1 MVKLLAERA
10 TAKINLFLRV
20 TGRRPDGYH
29 ELDSI
34 FLPIALADSVS
45 IEFRANA
52 ERSVRLLCDAPGLG
66 DPANNLA
73 SRAAAVFL
81 EEFKIDGSVLIRLEK
96 QIPVGAGLG
105 GGSSDAGAVLRMMSR
120 VARID
125 EPERLSRLAVG
136 LGADVPFFLDPRPAR
151 VNGIGERITPL
162 SGIGAIPIVLA
173 IPQFGIATAGVF
185 RALKKE
191 NWSGR
196 ANDADIAAIARGEIT
211 QAMMVNDLT
220 KVAAA
225 EHAQIEKLNQ
235 VFESV
240 GAKASQM
247 TGSGSAVFGIFAS
260 DEEAE
265 HAARHAR
272 FFGYETT
279 FVATRTIPSPPDS

>member
-20 TGRRPDGYH
+20 TGRRSDGYH

-34 FLPIALADSVS
+34 FLPIALADAVS
-45 IEFRANA
+45 IEFRAKA

-81 EEFKIDGSVLIRLEK
+81 DEFKIDGSVLIRLEK

-125 EPERLSRLAVG
+125 APERLSRLAVG

-151 VNGIGERITPL
+151 VGGIGERITPL
-162 SGIGAIPIVLA
+162 RGIAAIPIVLA
-173 IPQFGIATAGVF
+173 IPHFGVATADIF
-185 RALKKE
+185 RALKKDS
-191 NWSGR
+191 WSGP
-196 ANDADIAAIARGEIT
+196 ANDAEIAAVAGGEIS
-211 QAMMVNDLT
+211 QPMMVNDLAA
-220 KVAAA
+220 VAAA
-225 EHAQIEKLNQ
+225 GHPQIDRLKQ

-247 TGSGSAVFGIFAS
+247 SGSGSAVFGVFAS

-265 HAARHAR
+265 HAARHAK

-279 FVATRTIPSPPDS
+279 FIATRTIASPAEI